1 MRIERATLAAWSCLL
16 IALGLVWWAYHPGL
30 HGEFLFDDFANM
42 PALGASGPVTHWA
55 TFFRY
60 ITSGTADPTGR
71 PLTLLTFLLDGHD
84 WPTAAYPFKR
94 TNVLL
99 HLINGV
105 LLALLLVQL
114 TQRTLV
120 VDDPRTK
127 IRVVLASVTAAT
139 LWLIHPLFVST
150 VLYVVQR
157 EAMLPMTCVLLGLLL
172 WLRGRD
178 ALLQGRLISGI
189 ALSTLGLAGCTL
201 LGVLSK
207 ANGALLPMYAVLIE
221 YLLLRRSQRNANMTA
236 DLAGAGATNTSP
248 SRQEPNQR
256 AARRKSEGW
265 ARRSERSESSS
276 NLIEHRRQWSSAF
289 AGMTG
294 GHRPERV
301 DHRASRKGQ
310 RAYRL
315 IFLLM
320 AWLPAVAVVAYL
332 IYVGIMGA
340 LHGISRPW
348 TLGQRLLTEPRV
360 LFDYLDLLW
369 VPRPFTPGLF
379 NDQFTASSSLWSP
392 PSTALALA
400 GLLGL
405 LVLGWV
411 LRRRHPVMSL
421 AILFY
426 FTGQLLEST
435 TIPLEL
441 YFEHRNYI
449 PAMLMFWPLSLWL
462 WEVGRDRASAF
473 DRPKIALALVLIL
486 GLAAM
491 THARADLWG
500 NGSQQALLWATL
512 NPASARAQANA
523 ADYEMSTGHARA
535 AELRLDGVL
544 REHPDDPQITL
555 NILSAHCQLGGMT
568 PADLHL
574 AETTLAHLQN
584 GESVIFHW
592 LVKAIELSATH
603 GCSGLTSDAVSAMLD
618 AAERNPRLRSV
629 TGRMQDIYHLRGQLA
644 LSLHQPA
651 EALMWFEKGLALRPE
666 PQMAFE
672 QAALLGSAGYPAEG
686 LRQLN
691 SFEVSK
697 RINAPASFG
706 MPRIHA
712 WVLRR
717 QHYWDHELIHLR
729 ATLQDDLDHASERNA
744 NQGA

>member
-1 MRIERATLAAWSCLL
+1 MRIERQKLVAWSCFL
-16 IALGLVWWAYHPGL
+16 IALGLVWWAYYPGL
-30 HGEFLFDDFANM
+30 HGDFLFDDYANM
-42 PALGASGPVTHWA
+42 PALGATGPVTHWA

-99 HLINGV
+99 HLLNGV

-114 TQRTLV
+114 SKRTIAIYDQRAE
-120 VDDPRTK
+120 
-127 IRVVLASVTAAT
+127 IRVVLASITAAT

-157 EAMLPMTCVLLGLLL
+157 EAMLPMTFTLLGLLL
-172 WLRGRD
+172 WLRGRN
-178 ALLQGRLISGI
+178 ALMQGRLISGI
-189 ALSTLGLAGCTL
+189 AWVIVGLVGCTA

-207 ANGALLPMYAVLIE
+207 ANGALLPLYTVLIE
-221 YLLLRRSQRNANMTA
+221 YLLLRRPLHDPNLPAEMA
-236 DLAGAGATNTSP
+236 
-248 SRQEPNQR
+248 SREILKMSSS
-256 AARRKSEGW
+256 RRKPGSGDGD
-265 ARRSERSESSS
+265 AQSSHRSPV
-276 NLIEHRRQWSSAF
+276 F
-289 AGMTG
+289 AGMTEG
-294 GHRPERV
+294 LDRT
-301 DHRASRKGQ
+301 SLNGQ
-310 RAYRL
+310 GAYRQL
-315 IFLLM
+315 FLLL
-320 AWLPAVAVVAYL
+320 AWLPSLALLAYL
-332 IYVGIMGA
+332 IYIGILGA
-340 LHGISRPW
+340 LHGVGRPW

-379 NDQFTASSSLWSP
+379 NDQITASSSLWSP

-405 LVLGWV
+405 LVLGWI
-411 LRRRHPVMSL
+411 LRRRHPAISL

-435 TIPLEL
+435 TVPLEL

-462 WEVGRDRASAF
+462 WEVGHDKTNAF
-473 DRPKIALALVLIL
+473 ARPKVALTLVLIA

-500 NGSQQALLWATL
+500 NGQQQALLWATL

-535 AELRLDGVL
+535 AELRLEGVL
-544 REHPDDPQITL
+544 REHPEDPQITL

-568 PADLHL
+568 PADLLL
-574 AETTLAHLQN
+574 AENTLAHLKN
-584 GESVIFHW
+584 GESVIFNW
-592 LVKAIELSATH
+592 IGKAIELSTTR
-603 GCSGLTSDAVSAMLD
+603 GCPGLSSNTVSTMLD
-618 AAERNPRLRSV
+618 AAERNPRLYRV
-629 TGRMQDIYHLRGQLA
+629 TGRMQDIYHLRGKLA

-651 EALMWFEKGLALRPE
+651 EALMWFEKGLALRPS

-686 LRQLN
+686 LRQLD
-691 SFEVSK
+691 SFEAYK
-697 RINAPASFG
+697 RAHTPVSFG

-712 WVLRR
+712 WVLHR
-717 QHYWDHELIHLR
+717 QNYWGKELIHLR
-729 ATLQDDLDHASERNA
+729 ATLLDDLKHSSERNKYK
-744 NQGA
+744 GA